1 MPAINQR
8 IPNFLGGVSQQ
19 PDTIKFP
26 GQLRVCDNAVPD
38 VTFGLKKRPPG
49 EFVDELNNANDSG
62 YWYEILRD
70 GDEKY
75 IMQITPANVAAQPI
89 KIWNLATGLE
99 QNFTNNAGDPLYSY
113 LAGANKKYAVQSIQ
127 DYTIIANPTKEVATT
142 GNTDLPLNGGDYAF
156 ARLDTIGYNTE
167 YVMYTSHIAPTPVTY
182 YRVTALSI
190 NKHSGSPS
198 GNTRTGN
205 TWDDT
210 DKNGKYT
217 GLAQFSFS
225 DSACEDVEG
234 HVTVNAASYVDS
246 NTANYQED
254 DSTNMTTSGD
264 GEDFIGYTQNYKVRY
279 TAQVTLKDGGL
290 IKTTD
295 INTALGKSH
304 TVTIEG
310 VNYTVNVDA
319 VEPVKT
325 YEGYNQYGN
334 TSTNPHSAPT
344 ASNKIA
350 FYRSPKNPDKGKLS
364 MATILE
370 ALFSQVNSNLQN
382 VTAEVVGSGL
392 YLHGSSAPTVS
403 FLGGAVNESMNII
416 GNTAQD
422 ISKLPSQCKHGY
434 IAQIANSENVE
445 ADNYYVKFLA
455 DNGNQGSGRWEECVR
470 PHNFSTNDGSDVMIK
485 GLDPASMPHAIVNN
499 RNGTFTFKKL
509 DEATAT
515 TDDNDNYWKYREVGD
530 DTTNPFPSFHKKKI
544 QKIFFHR
551 NRLGIVANEQVV
563 LSRPGDYFNFFIVS
577 AITTSDDNPIDITV
591 SDIKPAYV
599 NHVLE
604 IQKGMMM
611 FSDNGQFLLFSE
623 SDIFSPKTA
632 RLKKVSSFECDS
644 ILQPVDMGA
653 SVMFTSNVSAYARA
667 YEATIL
673 DDDVPPRITEQTR
686 VVPEYL
692 PKNIDIACNSTAIGI
707 NTFAKTDTSEIY
719 HYKYFDSGD
728 RRDQSAWY
736 SWTIKGDLQH
746 CFYTAGSFFTIA
758 SLPKFG
764 GKSSTGDDGLDF
776 ILSRYEY
783 VADATADRTYTLGSG
798 TVGSPL
804 ATSRWFEACLDCM
817 VTVNCIFGSADYQA
831 GKFQYH
837 TPSDGSAPYTALTLP
852 FTPVGTSDLYV
863 VALSGNDRSGNPVA
877 GQVVK
882 SNAIDYN
889 EARFSNV
896 DMYGWVVAVGYSYVT
911 TVELP
916 NYYLAIEPTKYD
928 IDGDLR
934 ISGMNFEMG
943 VSGPMEF
950 HITSKYAD
958 MDDYIQYESGMK
970 LDESDFGKPPSQLM
984 KSVRVPIQKKNEK
997 YNLTIKIPDPFSTA
1011 LISGSW
1017 DGNYNQRR
1025 HVRR

>member
-1 MPAINQR
+1 MAAINQR

-49 EFVDELNNANDSG
+49 EFVKTLTNANSTG

-75 IMQITPANVAAQPI
+75 LMQITPANTGSHPI
-89 KIWNLATGLE
+89 RIWDLADGTE
-99 QNFTNNAGDPLYSY
+99 KSFTNGSGDSVYSY
-113 LAGANKKYAVQSIQ
+113 LTGATNKYAIQSIQ
-127 DYTIIANPTKEVATT
+127 DYTIIVNPDKEVGTT
-142 GNTDLPLNGGDYAF
+142 GTTAGPINNADYSF
-156 ARLDTIGYNTE
+156 ARIDTIAYNTE
-167 YVMYTSHIAPTPVTY
+167 YVFYAGTQPATNTY
-182 YRVTALSI
+182 WRATALEVEKGTSD
-190 NKHSGSPS
+190 
-198 GNTRTGN
+198 GN

-210 DKNGKYT
+210 NKDGRYA
-217 GLAQFSFS
+217 GLGQFSFS
-225 DSACEDVEG
+225 GGNNITVPGSNPTIVDLEG
-234 HVTVNAASYVDS
+234 HVTVNGTAYIDS
-246 NTANYQED
+246 NTANYVNGAAQNAE
-254 DSTNMTTSGD
+254 N
-264 GEDFIGYTQNYKVRY
+264 FLGYTQNYKTRY
-279 TAQVTLKDGGL
+279 TAAVTLKDGGI
-290 IKTTD
+290 IKTTNK
-295 INTALGKSH
+295 NTALGSYIDLS
-304 TVTIEG
+304 IEG
-310 VNYTVNVDA
+310 ISYRIKVVA
-319 VEPVKT
+319 VEPVET
-325 YEGYNQYGN
+325 YEDVSG
-334 TSTNPHSAPT
+334 
-344 ASNKIA
+344 IA

-364 MATILE
+364 MATILKS
-370 ALFSQVNSNLQN
+370 LNDKINSDLAN
-382 VTAEVVGSGL
+382 VTSEVIGSGL
-392 YLHGSSAPTVS
+392 FLYGTDAPNVN
-403 FLGGAVNESMNII
+403 FLGGAVNENMNVI

-422 ISKLPSQCKHGY
+422 VSRLPSQCKHGY
-434 IAQIANSENVE
+434 IAQIANSENVD
-445 ADNYYVKFLA
+445 ADNYYVKFYA
-455 DNGNQGSGRWEECVR
+455 DNGSSGSGKWEECVR
-470 PHNFSTNDGSDVMIK
+470 PHNFSSGSDPMVK
-485 GLDPASMPHAIVNN
+485 GLDPAKMPHAIVNN
-499 RNGTFTFKKL
+499 RNGTFSFKKL
-509 DEATAT
+509 DETTATA
-515 TDDNDNYWKYREVGD
+515 DGNDNYWKYREVGD
-530 DTTNPFPSFHKKKI
+530 DVTNPFPSFNGLKI

-551 NRLGIVANEQVV
+551 NRLGFIANEQVV
-563 LSRPGDYFNFFIVS
+563 MSRPGDYFNFFIVS
-577 AITTSDDNPIDITV
+577 ALTVSDDNPVDITV
-591 SDIKPAYV
+591 SDIKPAYI
-599 NHVLE
+599 NHVLP
-604 IQKGMMM
+604 INKGIMM
-611 FSDNGQFLLFSE
+611 FSDNGQFLLFTE

-632 RLKKVSSFECDS
+632 RLKKVSSYECDNA
-644 ILQPVDMGA
+644 LRPVDMGT
-653 SVMFTSNVSAYARA
+653 SVMFTSAVAAYARA

-1011 LISGSW
+1011 LISASW